1 MSWISLGSLALP
13 FQMQRNGV
21 HLRNAMAQF
30 SSEMTT
36 GRVQAP
42 QRHLRGDLGELSVIE
57 SRLSRI
63 NTYDLVIGQNE
74 TMLETAQTA
83 LGRVS
88 ALGSLLSNQVLTAVL
103 ADSGDQSYASV
114 GASARVAL
122 GDMVSVLSTS
132 VAGRTLFSG
141 AAVDRAPLVS
151 ADEILSAVSAAVAGQ
166 TKAVDIADILESF
179 FFDPGGSFETLIFQG
194 AGISPG
200 GAIDDFETGPTLPDA
215 ADPAIRRHLLAT
227 AMGALLDDQTLSLNR
242 TETRAL
248 ANQTMEMVESNGE
261 AVTALQAG
269 IGFGQELLEQRT
281 QRLSFEKDALV
292 LARNRLIGTD
302 PFESASL
309 LEETR
314 HRLESLYA
322 VTARVSRL
330 SLLEYLR

>member
-21 HLRNAMAQF
+21 HLRTAMAQH

-36 GRVQAP
+36 GQVDAP

-63 NTYDLVIGQNE
+63 ETYSLVIGQNE
-74 TMLETAQTA
+74 TMFEAAQTA
-83 LGRVS
+83 LGRMS
-88 ALGSLLSNQVLTAVL
+88 ALGSLLSNQVLTAVF

-114 GASARVAL
+114 GSSARVAL
-122 GDMVSVLSTS
+122 GDMVSVLSTT

-141 AAVDRAPLVS
+141 TAFDRAPLVS
-151 ADEILSAVSAAVAGQ
+151 ADNIMTVVSTSVAGL
-166 TKAVDIADILESF
+166 TTAASISDALESF
-179 FFDPGGSFETLIFQG
+179 FFDPGGTFETLIYQG
-194 AGISPG
+194 SEGAPA
-200 GAIDDFETGPTLPDA
+200 GAIDDFEAGPALPDA
-215 ADPAIRRHLLAT
+215 ANPAIRRHLMAA
-227 AMGALLDDQTLSLNR
+227 AMGALLNDQSLVLSR
-242 TETRAL
+242 AETRAL
-248 ANQTMEMVESNGE
+248 ASQVMETVESNGE
-261 AVTALQAG
+261 AVIGLQAG
-269 IGFGQELLEQRT
+269 IGFGQELLEQRA

-292 LARNRLIGTD
+292 LARHRLIGTD

-314 HRLESLYA
+314 HRLETLYA
-322 VTARVSRL
+322 VTARISRL

>member
-21 HLRNAMAQF
+21 HLRNAMAQH

-36 GRVQAP
+36 GRVDAP

-74 TMLETAQTA
+74 TMLEAAQTA
-83 LGRVS
+83 LGRMS
-88 ALGSLLSNQVLTAVL
+88 ALGSLLSNQVLTAVF

-122 GDMVSVLSTS
+122 GDMVSVMSTS
-132 VAGRTLFSG
+132 VAGRTLFGG
-141 AAVDRAPLVS
+141 AAVDRAPLLP
-151 ADEILSAVSAAVAGQ
+151 AEDIMAAVSATVAGL
-166 TKAVDIADILESF
+166 TTAEDISDALEGF
-179 FFDPGGSFETLIFQG
+179 FFDPGGPFETLIYQG
-194 AGISPG
+194 AGTSPG

-215 ADPAIRRHLLAT
+215 ADPAIRRHLMAA
-227 AMGALLDDQTLSLNR
+227 AMGALLDDPSLILNR
-242 TETRAL
+242 IETRAL

-269 IGFGQELLEQRT
+269 IGFGQALLEQRT
-281 QRLSFEKDALV
+281 QRLSFEQDALV
-292 LARNRLIGTD
+292 LARDRLIGTD